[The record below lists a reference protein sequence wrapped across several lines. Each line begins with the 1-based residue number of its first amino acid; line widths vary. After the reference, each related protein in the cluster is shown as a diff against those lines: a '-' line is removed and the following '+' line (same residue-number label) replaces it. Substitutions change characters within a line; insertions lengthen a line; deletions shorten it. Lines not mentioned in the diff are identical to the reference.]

1 MNILKRNYIEGE
13 ATVGASFGGTW
24 KVAIVNASTGAVHH
38 PFGDKFRHNL
48 ILNQGLDLFVGSA
61 TYYND
66 SSVGGATAAHLVST
80 LSRAGVGTSTTA
92 AANSQ
97 TGIQA
102 GAVYTQTAT
111 SGFNHSTTDD
121 TGAGSRTFVRSY
133 DFAPVASPVTY
144 NEAVIEAQRQNIGA
158 LYAYSRFVF
167 PSGVSL
173 VAGQF
178 LRLSYALKI
187 TVPCIVTP
195 INVTISNGGFTGDG
209 TIKLVG
215 TFNTIFGS
223 LNSSTAVVGDN
234 GYGWK
239 NFLPFW
245 NGNSTSGTGGNNR
258 LAMLSS
264 AADFPAV
271 GVAPSLALATNS
283 SHVPPASITTGVY
296 TAGSGTRDASYLVA
310 AGNPS
315 ATSTLGGLL
324 LYTDSASNRLTSGYL
339 WKFTTPQSKAD
350 TKALVLGMRV
360 TITRG

>member
-1 MNILKRNYIEGE
+1 
-13 ATVGASFGGTW
+13 
-24 KVAIVNASTGAVHH
+24 
-38 PFGDKFRHNL
+38 
-48 ILNQGLDLFVGSA
+48 
-61 TYYND
+61 
-66 SSVGGATAAHLVST
+66 
-80 LSRAGVGTSTTA
+80 
-92 AANSQ
+92 
-97 TGIQA
+97 
-102 GAVYTQTAT
+102 
-111 SGFNHSTTDD
+111 
-121 TGAGSRTFVRSY
+121 
-133 DFAPVASPVTY
+133 
-144 NEAVIEAQRQNIGA
+144 
-158 LYAYSRFVF
+158 
-167 PSGVSL
+167 
-173 VAGQF
+173 
-178 LRLSYALKI
+178 
-187 TVPCIVTP
+187 
-195 INVTISNGGFTGDG
+195 
-209 TIKLVG
+209 
-215 TFNTIFGS
+215 
-223 LNSSTAVVGDN
+223 VVGDN